1 MTGPGSDRTD
11 MSPDEF
17 REWGR
22 RFVEWVAEYLTEVGG
37 YPVMAQVA
45 PGDVRTALD
54 AEAPELGE
62 PMESL
67 LRDFESV
74 IVPGTTHWNHPGFFG
89 YYAISGTGPGILA
102 ELLAAALNV
111 NAMVWRA
118 SPAATELEETTLDWL
133 RRFLGL
139 PSAFAG
145 TINDTASISTFHA
158 LAAARERGLPEARE
172 RGLSG
177 APPGRIYATAEA
189 HSSVAKAVI
198 ALGLGRDGV
207 TLVPT
212 DRARRMN
219 PRELAGAVDS
229 DVAAGYRPL
238 AVVATVGTTSTAA
251 TDPLVAIAD
260 VAGSR
265 GLWLHVDAAYAGPAA
280 CLPALRPGFRGWE
293 RADSIV
299 VNPHKWLFTPVDCS
313 VLYARRPAD
322 LRAAFSLTPAFL
334 ETRDEGARHLMDHG
348 LALGR
353 RFRALKLWFVMR
365 YFGQEGLRALIE
377 RHLTLA
383 ARLAEAVD
391 AETGWERWK
400 PSGFSLV
407 VLRWSPDGVAAQDRD
422 ALNLA
427 VMDRVN
433 ASGAAFLSHTEIDG
447 ETWLRFAIGNIRT
460 TEEHVDRA
468 WKALRTAAV
477 KS

>member
-22 RFVEWVAEYLTEVGG
+22 RFVEWVAEYLAEVGG

-133 RRFLGL
+133 RRFLAL

-172 RGLSG
+172 RGAVGCAPRADLRHRRGPLVRGKGCDRPGTRERRGDVGSDGPG
-177 APPGRIYATAEA
+177 AADEPEGAGRGG
-189 HSSVAKAVI
+189 
-198 ALGLGRDGV
+198 GLGRG
-207 TLVPT
+207 
-212 DRARRMN
+212 RRVS
-219 PRELAGAVDS
+219 P
-229 DVAAGYRPL
+229 
-238 AVVATVGTTSTAA
+238 VG
-251 TDPLVAIAD
+251 
-260 VAGSR
+260 
-265 GLWLHVDAAYAGPAA
+265 GLW
-280 CLPALRPGFRGWE
+280 R
-293 RADSIV
+293 
-299 VNPHKWLFTPVDCS
+299 
-313 VLYARRPAD
+313 
-322 LRAAFSLTPAFL
+322 
-334 ETRDEGARHLMDHG
+334 
-348 LALGR
+348 
-353 RFRALKLWFVMR
+353 
-365 YFGQEGLRALIE
+365 
-377 RHLTLA
+377 
-383 ARLAEAVD
+383 
-391 AETGWERWK
+391 
-400 PSGFSLV
+400 PSGPRPPPPRT
-407 VLRWSPDGVAAQDRD
+407 RWPP
-422 ALNLA
+422 
-427 VMDRVN
+427 
-433 ASGAAFLSHTEIDG
+433 
-447 ETWLRFAIGNIRT
+447 
-460 TEEHVDRA
+460 
-468 WKALRTAAV
+468 
-477 KS
+477 